1 MENFTTYL
9 VGVAMEGALLGVL
22 FWVITLITVESTS
35 LVGALRSAFIAEAV
49 GNIPYLWGLPATTPP
64 GLLMSLVAAFIFI
77 RLIMRIGEL
86 TAGKA
91 FYGVAMTYFVLIALV
106 TCNA

>member
-1 MENFTTYL
+1 VENFTTYL
-9 VGVAMEGALLGVL
+9 IGVALEGTLLGVL

-64 GLLMSLVAAFIFI
+64 GLLMSLVAAAIFV

>member
-1 MENFTTYL
+1 
-9 VGVAMEGALLGVL
+9 
-22 FWVITLITVESTS
+22 
-35 LVGALRSAFIAEAV
+35 
-49 GNIPYLWGLPATTPP
+49 
-64 GLLMSLVAAFIFI
+64 MSLVAAVVFV
-77 RLIMRIGEL
+77 RLIMRVGEL

>member
-22 FWVITLITVESTS
+22 FWVITLITVESTN

-77 RLIMRIGEL
+77 RLIMRVGEL

>member
-1 MENFTTYL
+1 MENLTTYL
-9 VGVAMEGALLGVL
+9 IGVALEGILLGVL

-35 LVGALRSAFIAEAV
+35 LSGALRSGLIAEAV
-49 GNIPYLWGLPATTPP
+49 GNIPYLWGLPAITPP
-64 GLLMSLVAAFIFI
+64 GMLMSLVAAVIFVK
-77 RLIMRIGEL
+77 LIVRIGEL

-91 FYGVAMTYFVLIALV
+91 FYGVAMTYFVLVALV

>member
-9 VGVAMEGALLGVL
+9 IGVALEGTLLGVL

-64 GLLMSLVAAFIFI
+64 GLLMSLVAAAIFV